1 MKRKLILL
9 DVDGT
14 LISYSNILPDSAV
27 KAIHSAQQQGHFC
40 YIVTGRSRS
49 HIEDEILNIG
59 LNGIIGGNGA
69 YIESQNKVIRNQA
82 FSLEEV
88 KRIVDYLEQQGL
100 AYFMEANDGLYG
112 SHHFRTRAI
121 SALQKYGIKDPIIAE
136 VYPNMTFPQS
146 LYQKNVIK
154 INFILESY
162 QDYFDFKQA
171 FPEFQVTTWGGQGE
185 KALFGDCT
193 LKGID
198 KKDAILQL
206 ANYLHIDQEDI
217 IAFGDAEIDIS
228 MFEISGISVCMS
240 NGREKA
246 KKAATYITDDVLDDG
261 LYKAFK
267 HFQLIKKNENK
278 G

>member
-1 MKRKLILL
+1 MEKKLILL

-27 KAIHSAQQQGHFC
+27 KAIHLAQHQGHFC

-69 YIESQNKVIRNQA
+69 YIEAQNQVIKNQA
-82 FSLEEV
+82 FSLEDV
-88 KRIVDYLEQQGL
+88 KRIVDYLDCHGL

-112 SHHFRTRAI
+112 SHHFSKRAI
-121 SALQKYGIKDPIIAE
+121 PTLQKYGIKNPVIKE

-146 LYQKNVIK
+146 LYQENVIK

-162 QDYFDFKQA
+162 QDYLNFKQD

-185 KALFGDCT
+185 NALFGDCT

-206 ANYLHIDQEDI
+206 AHYLHIDQKDI

-228 MFEISGISVCMS
+228 MFEISGISVCMN

-246 KKAATYITDDVLDDG
+246 KKAATYITDDVLNDG
-261 LYKAFK
+261 LYKAFE
-267 HFQLIKKNENK
+267 HFHLI
-278 G
+278 